1 MPAKLIQASVS
12 VRAAGNKPKS
22 IDEFIGRVSSKTEAV
37 SIARMHSPGGWS
49 EPGQTPEFDE
59 YSVVFKGHLRVKT
72 HAGAIDVKAGQAVIV
87 PKGEWVQYSTPAPE
101 GAEYMAIC
109 LPAFGP
115 DIVHRDAESQTLDN
129 RMKQTPNI
137 QRSTP
142 NVQ

>member
-1 MPAKLIQASVS
+1 MTAKLIQAPVS

-22 IDEFIGRVSSKTEAV
+22 IDEFIGRVSSKSEAV

-115 DIVHRDAESQTLDN
+115 DIVHRDAEE
-129 RMKQTPNI
+129 
-137 QRSTP
+137 STSS
-142 NVQ
+142 VERKA